1 MRSIRAGA
9 ALPALVSLSSLT
21 LLAQT
26 ALANDGDEGLEAV
39 VVTATRT
46 AQPRRLTGES
56 VTVLTAAD
64 LSLAQATGL
73 DDVLRQTPGLTIVRN
88 GGTGQPAAI
97 GLRGA
102 LAGQTVLLIDG
113 IRLNDPGSPDGA
125 VLLSDVLADR
135 LDRVEVLRGPQS
147 TLYGSDAMGGVVNL
161 MTARGGASAFG
172 PSALV
177 EAGSLGHWHATLA
190 ARGTTGALSYG
201 VTLGALRTNS
211 ISAADARDGNRERD
225 GYRHDGATVNLRW
238 QASDTLSFDARGY
251 ATDSKVGFDGYPP
264 PDYRFQDSADH
275 GENQLFAGHVGANLS
290 LLDGRL
296 RQRLSLLRSS
306 SDRRLVDPTQQVAA
320 TFIGQGHAERIEY
333 QGSYDFTP
341 DEQLVFGAESQR
353 SAIRALNP
361 SDWDP
366 TPQATRGDARITGY
380 FLQAQTTLARQLT
393 LTGGL
398 RRDEN
403 AAFGTHDSVKLAAA
417 WRLPATGTVLHANYG
432 DGFKAP
438 SLYEL
443 YSEYS
448 NPTRS
453 LSPESARGWEAGIE
467 QPIGDIGQVGL
478 TGFERRTRDQID
490 FFDCYGLQTVACTT
504 RPYGYYENLARSRSR
519 GLEFEFLLKLPATL
533 SLGGNAT
540 LLAARDEIT
549 GGDLPRRPRHT
560 ANLNVS
566 AQPLRGVEVGA
577 SWHYTGPRLDSAWA
591 MKPMPGFSLVDL
603 RGSWQLT
610 DSVTLVARIENALD
624 LRYSPVQGYGAL
636 PRTGTLGLRWVPAR

>member
-1 MRSIRAGA
+1 MRTLRASA
-9 ALPALVSLSSLT
+9 ALPAFFSLSSLA
-21 LLAQT
+21 LHPQL
-26 ALANDGDEGLEAV
+26 ALADDDLEAV

-46 AQPRRLTGES
+46 AQPRHLTGES
-56 VTVLTAAD
+56 VTVLTADD
-64 LSLAQATGL
+64 LAQSQATGL
-73 DDVLRQTPGLTIVRN
+73 DDVLRRTTGLTIVRN
-88 GGTGQPAAI
+88 GGAGQPAAI

-102 LAGQTVLLIDG
+102 LAGQTLLLVDG
-113 IRLNDPGSPDGA
+113 VRLNDPGSPDGA
-125 VLLSDVLADR
+125 VVLSDVLADR
-135 LDRVEVLRGPQS
+135 LERVEILRGPQS
-147 TLYGSDAMGGVVNL
+147 TLYGSDAIGGVVNL
-161 MTARGGASAFG
+161 MSARGGPSPFG
-172 PSALV
+172 PSAFF
-177 EAGSLGHWHATLA
+177 EAGSLGSWHATVA

-201 VTLGALRTNS
+201 ATLGALRTNS

-238 QASDTLSFDARGY
+238 QASDALSFDARGY

-264 PDYRFQDSADH
+264 PDYRFQDSADY
-275 GENQLFAGHVGANLS
+275 GVNQLFAGYLGANLS
-290 LLDGRL
+290 LLEGRL
-296 RQRLSLLRSS
+296 QQRLSVLRSS

-320 TFIGQGHAERIEY
+320 SFIGQGHAERFEY
-333 QGSYDFTP
+333 QGSLDFTST
-341 DEQLVFGAESQR
+341 DQLVFGAESQR
-353 SAIRALNP
+353 STMRSLNP

-366 TPQATRGDARITGY
+366 APVATRGDARITGY
-380 FLQAQTTLARQLT
+380 FVQAQTTLFQQLT

-443 YSEYS
+443 HSEYS
-448 NPTRS
+448 NPTRT

-467 QPIGDIGQVGL
+467 QSIGDIGHIAL

-490 FFDCYGLQTVACTT
+490 FFDCYGLQTAACET

-533 SLGGNAT
+533 TLGGNAT
-540 LLAARDEIT
+540 LLDAIDDVT
-549 GGDLPRRPRHT
+549 GGDLPRRPRQT
-560 ANLNVS
+560 ANLALAARPMQDVE
-566 AQPLRGVEVGA
+566 LGV

-603 RGSWQLT
+603 RGSWQLSE
-610 DSVTLVARIENALD
+610 SVTLVARIENVLD
-624 LRYSPVQGYGAL
+624 QRYSPVQGYGAL